1 MDNAL
6 ALIIEDDEDAG
17 IIFSQALQ
25 DAGFDT
31 EIVLTG
37 DEALIRLDNVTP
49 DVVVLD
55 LELPRVPGVEILRR
69 IRANVRLTK
78 THVIIATAFPDM
90 AVGLGNMADLV
101 LIKPI
106 SFAQLRDL
114 ASRLSLA

>member
-1 MDNAL
+1 MNDLL
-6 ALIIEDDEDAG
+6 ALIIEDDKDAG

-69 IRANVRLTK
+69 IRANVRLAK

-90 AVGLGNMADLV
+90 AMGLEEESDLV
-101 LIKPI
+101 LIKPV

-114 ASRLSLA
+114 ATRLALA

>member
-1 MDNAL
+1 MNDLL
-6 ALIIEDDEDAG
+6 ALIVEDDEDAG
-17 IIFSQALQ
+17 IIFSNALH

-31 EIVLTG
+31 EIIQTG

-49 DVVVLD
+49 DLVVLD

-90 AVGLGNMADLV
+90 AMGLEDEADLV
-101 LIKPI
+101 LVKPV

-114 ASRLSLA
+114 ATRLGLA